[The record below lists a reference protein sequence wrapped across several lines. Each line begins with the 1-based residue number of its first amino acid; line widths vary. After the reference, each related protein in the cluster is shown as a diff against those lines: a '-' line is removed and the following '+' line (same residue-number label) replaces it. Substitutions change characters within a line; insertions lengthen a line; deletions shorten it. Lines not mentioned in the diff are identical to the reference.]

1 MSLTADLAVIGGGIV
16 GCATALAI
24 SQRNPGLK
32 IALFEKES
40 RLAAHQTGHN
50 SGVIHSGLY
59 YRPGS
64 LKAKTCTSGREALY
78 RFCTEHGIAHQRCGK
93 VVVAVDESELP
104 ALEELE
110 RRGQANGLDGIQR
123 LSAAELIRHEPHVQ
137 GIAGL
142 FVPQTGIV
150 DFVSVAEKLA
160 ELFQARGGA
169 VHLQTEIT
177 RIRKEQNS
185 YLLTAGQSTFRARS
199 LVNCAG
205 LQADRVARLAGL
217 RPQLK
222 IIPFR
227 GEYYSFKPERT
238 NLVQHLIY
246 PVPNPQ
252 MPFLGVHFTR
262 MIDGQVEAGPNA
274 VLAWR
279 REGYRRLDISLPDL
293 LETLTFPGFWKLSAR
308 FWKEGI
314 EEHGRSFSKGLFVK
328 NLQRLMPEIHSDDL
342 IPGHSGVRAQAVD
355 QDGRLVD
362 DFCLLAED
370 RMVHVLNAPSPAATA
385 ALSIGEHIAD
395 KVISTIGQ

>member
-1 MSLTADLAVIGGGIV
+1 MSVTADLAVIGGGIV

-78 RFCTEHGIAHQRCGK
+78 RFCAEHGIAHQRCGK

-150 DFVSVAEKLA
+150 DFVGVAEKLA

-169 VHLQTEIT
+169 VHLQTQIT

-355 QDGRLVD
+355 QEGRLVD

>member
-1 MSLTADLAVIGGGIV
+1 MSVTADLAVIGGGIV
-16 GCATALAI
+16 GCASALAI
-24 SQRNPGLK
+24 SQRNPDLK

-78 RFCTEHGIAHQRCGK
+78 RFCAEHGIAHQRCGK
-93 VVVAVDESELP
+93 VVVAVDETELP

-150 DFVSVAEKLA
+150 DFVGVTEKLA

-169 VHLQTEIT
+169 VHLQTQIT

-293 LETLTFPGFWKLSAR
+293 LETLTFRGFWKLSAR
-308 FWKEGI
+308 FWKEGV

-355 QDGRLVD
+355 QEGRLVD

-395 KVISTIGQ
+395 RVISTIG